1 MSNMY
6 DSLHQRTFLLT
17 MSPSDGQDIA
27 ELMGFSPPSE
37 EVKEQ
42 ENIDVMSKWFTLQS
56 IGLLEEINKC
66 ADWVSAIIRKQNNLS
81 DSDTHIS
88 NALFT
93 SFGVSLLTMLLD
105 SRRIEVRGTMPV
117 VIPSDSIGK
126 LVSLINMFTL
136 SDAEYDEDDWDDED
150 DENGNWVWEDD
161 VDE

>member
-1 MSNMY
+1 MSSIY

-37 EVKEQ
+37 EVREQ

-66 ADWVSAIIRKQNNLS
+66 ADWVSAIIRKQNNLN
-81 DSDTHIS
+81 DSETHIS
-88 NALFT
+88 TALFT

-105 SRRIEVRGTMPV
+105 DRKIEVRGEMPV

-126 LVSLINMFTL
+126 LVSLINMFSLVT
-136 SDAEYDEDDWDDED
+136 DDEFEAEYDEDDWENDDE
-150 DENGNWVWEDD
+150 
-161 VDE
+161 